1 MFNESAS
8 SCPGTRTNFI
18 FGHRLTPTRAVLVNA
33 GSSPACHVLWVNHPR
48 KSACAL
54 FRDQP
59 CLVCTHHRSSAN
71 HKCKSALTTLSPSP
85 GACALKCKLG
95 MSSISIR
102 ARADPATLSLE
113 GSVQLNMT
121 APALASAQHQM
132 THFQRFCQCCD
143 VSWQSGN
150 SIILMF
156 ACVSWK
162 GRDPL
167 VTCLMAVDGD
177 VVVRGGWNDYSIL
190 RIHSSHWSERPQN
203 SVIRAWQGT
212 FDD

>member
-1 MFNESAS
+1 MLGYDVE
-8 SCPGTRTNFI
+8 I
-18 FGHRLTPTRAVLVNA
+18 FE
-33 GSSPACHVLWVNHPR
+33 
-48 KSACAL
+48 
-54 FRDQP
+54 
-59 CLVCTHHRSSAN
+59 AN
-71 HKCKSALTTLSPSP
+71 GEKTISTSYPNIYILLTLSPSP

-177 VVVRGGWNDYSIL
+177 VVVRGGLNDYSIL